1 MIVYIDVKN
10 GKVDLTKEQLEK
22 LLNQKYNEGYAD
34 GKKVYNPITYSTCPY
49 SYWSCPYHWTNK
61 PSIVWT
67 SSNSSS
73 SSDNTITCTSTD
85 QTISTTGYV
94 NTTGTVTLP
103 KTETTSASTTSS
115 GLKIN
120 YNEVS

>member
-22 LLNQKYNEGYAD
+22 LLSQKYDEGYAD

-49 SYWSCPYHWTNK
+49 SYWNCPYHWTNK
-61 PSIVWT
+61 PYITWT
-67 SSNSSS
+67 SSNSSG
-73 SSDNTITCTSTD
+73 SSDNIITCSD
-85 QTISTTGYV
+85 QTISTSGYI
-94 NTTGTVTLP
+94 NTNGTVTLP

-115 GLKIN
+115 GLTIN